1 MFPVIKKLMFLIYL
15 FKEMLKQVKQIELSL
30 NKI

>member
-1 MFPVIKKLMFLIYL
+1 MLLVYL

-30 NKI
+30 NNISETYKI